1 MLDLFF
7 YESQGNKSAPQV
19 SEKFRSTSLM
29 NIPLFQ
35 LEKELYM
42 ESNVE
47 KNDVKISNLEKK
59 LALSDAT

>member
-47 KNDVKISNLEKK
+47 KNDVKISPPKK
-59 LALSDAT
+59 SVDI